1 MMMGVAGAAATRE
14 PAVMILVGVVGIVL
28 SWIVGLLLGAVMNAA
43 MTRAELTE
51 DFAASLSMG
60 RILDYAG
67 KTWWAVLLSNFVY
80 SLVATPLIFVGYAM
94 CFVGM
99 YPALIVIVT
108 GMTHLRHQQ
117 YGHYLAKG
125 GEPVAIKPAASIPSE
140 AQAVVPAGAYPQR

>member
-108 GMTHLRHQQ
+108 TFG
-117 YGHYLAKG
+117 
-125 GEPVAIKPAASIPSE
+125 
-140 AQAVVPAGAYPQR
+140 